1 MSTMTFKFEELNAMT
16 DEIQKKVAEW
26 VAEHPDAKPEE
37 IIEASIKIGMCCGLD
52 RSDDL
57 VQIDNPEEFKAEAEK
72 ALKDAGL
79 KVSKINTE
87 TLAAIASAAKEE
99 SVKEESFMD
108 KVLRNKWK
116 ILAGV
121 AAVGA
126 AAGTAYYY
134 KDEIKSFVDEYFP
147 VSEDDEFILTEE

>member
-1 MSTMTFKFEELNAMT
+1 MANMSFKFDELNDMT
-16 DEIQKKVAEW
+16 NEIIKKVDEW
-26 VAEHPDAKPEE
+26 VKNHPYATPEE
-37 IIEASIKIGMCCGLD
+37 IVEASIKIGMCCGVD
-52 RSDDL
+52 RSDNL

-79 KVSKINTE
+79 KVKEINTK
-87 TLAAIASAAKEE
+87 TLAAIANAAKEE

>member
-1 MSTMTFKFEELNAMT
+1 MANMNIKLEELNALS
-16 DEIQKKVAEW
+16 DEIITKVGEW
-26 VAEHPDAKPEE
+26 VKNHPNATAEEV
-37 IIEASIKIGMCCGLD
+37 IEASVRIGMSCGLD
-52 RSDDL
+52 HSDDL
-57 VQIDNPEEFKAEAEK
+57 VQIDNPEEFQKEAKK

-79 KVSKINTE
+79 KVKEINTK

-116 ILAGV
+116 ILAGI

-126 AAGTAYYY
+126 VAGAGYYY
-134 KDEIKSFVDEYFP
+134 REEIKDFVDKYFP
-147 VSEDDEFILTEE
+147 EDEDEFILTEE

>member
-26 VAEHPDAKPEE
+26 VAKHPDAKPEE
-37 IIEASIKIGMCCGLD
+37 IIEASIKIGMNCGLD
-52 RSDDL
+52 HSDDL

-79 KVSKINTE
+79 KVKEINTK

-99 SVKEESFMD
+99 SIKDKSFMD
-108 KVLRNKWK
+108 KVWDNKWK
-116 ILAGV
+116 ILIGV

-134 KDEIKSFVDEYFP
+134 RDEIKDLADKYFP
-147 VSEDDEFILTEE
+147 ASDDDEFILTEE

>member
-52 RSDDL
+52 HSDDL
-57 VQIDNPEEFKAEAEK
+57 VQFDNPEEFKAEAEK

-79 KVSKINTE
+79 KVKEINTK

-147 VSEDDEFILTEE
+147 VSDDDEFILTEE

>member
-1 MSTMTFKFEELNAMT
+1 MANMNIKLEELNALS
-16 DEIQKKVAEW
+16 DEIITKVDEW
-26 VAEHPDAKPEE
+26 VKNHPNATAEEV
-37 IIEASIKIGMCCGLD
+37 IEASVRIGMACGLD
-52 RSDDL
+52 CSDKMITVD
-57 VQIDNPEEFKAEAEK
+57 DPKEFQKEVEV
-72 ALKDAGL
+72 ALKDAGI
-79 KVSKINTE
+79 KTKEISTK

-99 SVKEESFMD
+99 AVKEESFMD

-147 VSEDDEFILTEE
+147 VSGDDEFILTEE

>member
-1 MSTMTFKFEELNAMT
+1 MANMNLKLEELNALS
-16 DEIQKKVAEW
+16 DEIITKVDEW
-26 VAEHPDAKPEE
+26 VKNHPNATAEEV
-37 IIEASIKIGMCCGLD
+37 IEASVRIGMSCGLD
-52 RSDDL
+52 HSDDL
-57 VQIDNPEEFKAEAEK
+57 VQIDDPKEFQQEAEK

-79 KVSKINTE
+79 KVKEINTK

-99 SVKEESFMD
+99 AVKEESFME

>member
-1 MSTMTFKFEELNAMT
+1 MANMSFKFDELNDMT
-16 DEIQKKVAEW
+16 NEIIKKADEW
-26 VAEHPDAKPEE
+26 VKNHPDATPEE
-37 IIEASIKIGMCCGLD
+37 IVEASIKIGMSCGVD
-52 RSDDL
+52 HSDNL
-57 VQIDNPEEFKAEAEK
+57 VQIDSPEEFKAEAEK
-72 ALKDAGL
+72 ALKDTGL
-79 KVSKINTE
+79 KVKEINTK

>member
-1 MSTMTFKFEELNAMT
+1 MANMNLKLEELNALS
-16 DEIQKKVAEW
+16 DEIITKVDEW
-26 VAEHPDAKPEE
+26 VKNHPNATAEEV
-37 IIEASIKIGMCCGLD
+37 IEASVRIGMSCGLD
-52 RSDDL
+52 HSDDI
-57 VQIDNPEEFKAEAEK
+57 VKIDNPEEFKAEAEK

-79 KVSKINTE
+79 KAKEINTK

>member
-1 MSTMTFKFEELNAMT
+1 MANMNLKLEELNALS
-16 DEIQKKVAEW
+16 DEIITKVDEW
-26 VAEHPDAKPEE
+26 VKNHPNATAEEV
-37 IIEASIKIGMCCGLD
+37 IEASVRIGMACGLD
-52 RSDDL
+52 HSDDI
-57 VQIDNPEEFKAEAEK
+57 VKIDNPEEFKAEAEK
-72 ALKDAGL
+72 ALKDSGL
-79 KVSKINTE
+79 KVKEINTK

-99 SVKEESFMD
+99 SIKEKSFMD
-108 KVLRNKWK
+108 KVWDNKWK
-116 ILAGV
+116 ILIGI